1 MTVQVV
7 DMGSVTALG
16 RDTETLWQALCTGRS
31 GLAPVRRF
39 ATDAYVTNL
48 AACMRELDA
57 ECPQSRLDTL
67 IAMLF
72 EGIQVPRDCHLYTA
86 STKAGVD
93 QLERHERGQDRNLDR
108 VLGHQVARQVA
119 SVLNIA
125 GPRQNISAA
134 CASATVAL
142 ALAAARIAS
151 GRAEAALVCGLDVV
165 SEFIFSG
172 FSALKALS
180 STVCRPFDTARDGL
194 NLGEGAAYLVLMSED
209 RCRREGRTS
218 LGTLRGWGIA
228 GDASHITAPSREGE
242 GLILAVRQALHR
254 ARVSI
259 REIGAISA
267 HGTGSVYNDAMELT
281 AFGKVF
287 DQPRPLHS
295 VKGATGHTMGASGA
309 IETILGLC
317 SLREGF
323 IPPTVG
329 LREPDASAR
338 AWVAAETQ
346 PLRGGLL
353 LNTNSGF
360 GGINAALILER
371 GDA

>member
-1 MTVQVV
+1 MTVHVV
-7 DMGSVTALG
+7 DMGCVTALG
-16 RDTETLWQALCTGRS
+16 PDADSAWQGLCDGQS
-31 GLAPVRRF
+31 GLTPVQRF
-39 ATDAYVTNL
+39 ATDAYVTKL
-48 AACMRELDA
+48 AACIPLLDP
-57 ECPQSRLDTL
+57 EGPRSRLDTL
-67 IAMLF
+67 VETLF
-72 EGIQVPRDCHLYTA
+72 ERVQVPQDAHLITA

-93 QLERHERGQDRNLDR
+93 QLERAARGQDVSLNRL
-108 VLGHQVARQVA
+108 LGHQVADHVA

-125 GPRQNISAA
+125 GPRQNVSAA

-142 ALAAARIAS
+142 ALAGARIA
-151 GRAEAALVCGLDVV
+151 GNQAEAVLVCGLEVV

-180 STVCRPFDTARDGL
+180 PTACRPFDGARDGL
-194 NLGEGAAYLVLMSED
+194 NLGEGGAYLLLMSEA
-209 RCRREGRTS
+209 RCRRECRPS

-242 GLILAVRQALHR
+242 GLVLAVQQALQR
-254 ARVSI
+254 AQVPLD
-259 REIGAISA
+259 EIGAISA

-287 DQPRPLHS
+287 EEPRPLHS

-309 IETILGLC
+309 IETILGLH
-317 SLREGF
+317 SLRAGF

-329 LREPDASAR
+329 LRQPDDLACD
-338 AWVAAETQ
+338 WVSAETQ
-346 PLRGGLL
+346 TLQGDLL

-360 GGINAALILER
+360 GGINAAVILAR